1 MRERVITPEHDQ
13 SRVTQCRLY
22 EGAGEIM
29 VCQRRVKIARIDTT
43 NEIVLTGGGIL
54 RNMFT
59 IMVIDA
65 KTVSR
70 AISVVNEIGLKLMG
84 ISMVGPFVRPLEM
97 KSL

>member
-22 EGAGEIM
+22 EEVGEIM
-29 VCQRRVKIARIDTT
+29 VCHRRVKIARIDTT

-54 RNMFT
+54 RDMFT
-59 IMVIDA
+59 IMVTDA
-65 KTVSR
+65 KTISR
-70 AISVVNEIGLKLMG
+70 AISVVNGIGLKLMG
-84 ISMVGPFVRPLEM
+84 ISMVGPLVSPLEM